1 MSTANEISHT
11 APPQSDSGG
20 VYEENIRFTFRAR
33 GITTKW
39 RTLESG
45 RRAGGSGRATKILKG
60 QRERGGG
67 EVASGDGTARGGE
80 EGKVTLDRIKLGHV
94 RLGLS

>member
-1 MSTANEISHT
+1 MEDLRER
-11 APPQSDSGG
+11 QEGGRERKGDEDS
-20 VYEENIRFTFRAR
+20 
-33 GITTKW
+33 
-39 RTLESG
+39 
-45 RRAGGSGRATKILKG
+45 KG

-67 EVASGDGTARGGE
+67 EVASGDGTARGRE

>member
-1 MSTANEISHT
+1 MEDLRER
-11 APPQSDSGG
+11 QEGGRERKGDEDS
-20 VYEENIRFTFRAR
+20 
-33 GITTKW
+33 
-39 RTLESG
+39 
-45 RRAGGSGRATKILKG
+45 KG